1 MAENNRGKQ
10 DNSSKQDNFSILDNV
25 SKQDN
30 SKQDFYYIDT
40 HAHLDMLKKM
50 TPDFAVK
57 ESLRENVKFI
67 INVGSSLEGS
77 KKSLEYSRLY
87 NNVFASIGVHPHDA
101 EDFKNEDAESLESL
115 IRDDRISNND
125 DISNNNYTGINGKI
139 SKSGD
144 TSSYGIACGNNA
156 GINRDIITNKV
167 NKKVVAIGE
176 TGFDYFRNLS
186 PKKDQE
192 KAFISQ
198 IELALKYN
206 LPLIIHDR
214 DAHKDTLKILDRY
227 SSDKNKNFKAVV
239 HCFSGDTDFAL
250 KCLELGLFISFT
262 GVITF
267 PNAKSLAVTV
277 KEVPINRIFIE
288 TDSPFLAP
296 QEKRGQENYPGF
308 VKYVAYKIAE
318 IKNMNAGE
326 VAAITSKNAENFFS
340 LV

>member
-1 MAENNRGKQ
+1 MDTNNKE
-10 DNSSKQDNFSILDNV
+10 
-25 SKQDN
+25 
-30 SKQDFYYIDT
+30 KQDFYYIDT
-40 HAHLDMLKKM
+40 HAHLDMLRKM

-87 NNVFASIGVHPHDA
+87 NNVFASVGVHPHDA
-101 EDFKNEDAESLESL
+101 EDFKNEDLAALESL
-115 IRDDRISNND
+115 IK
-125 DISNNNYTGINGKI
+125 GE
-139 SKSGD
+139 
-144 TSSYGIACGNNA
+144 
-156 GINRDIITNKV
+156 
-167 NKKVVAIGE
+167 KVVAVGE

-206 LPLIIHDR
+206 LPLIVHDR
-214 DAHKDTLKILDRY
+214 DAHEDILKILGSY
-227 SSDKNKNFKAVV
+227 SSDKSKNLKAVV
-239 HCFSGDTDFAL
+239 HCFSGNTDFAL

-267 PNAKSLAVTV
+267 PNAKSLVQTV
-277 KEVPINRIFIE
+277 KEVPIDKIFIE
-288 TDSPFLAP
+288 TDAPFLAP

-318 IKNMNAGE
+318 LKNMSVAE

-340 LV
+340 IG

>member
-1 MAENNRGKQ
+1 
-10 DNSSKQDNFSILDNV
+10 
-25 SKQDN
+25 
-30 SKQDFYYIDT
+30 
-40 HAHLDMLKKM
+40 MLKKM

-87 NNVFASIGVHPHDA
+87 NNVFASVGVHPHDA
-101 EDFKNEDAESLESL
+101 EDFKDKDLAALESL
-115 IRDDRISNND
+115 VKGDG
-125 DISNNNYTGINGKI
+125 ISNNN
-139 SKSGD
+139 
-144 TSSYGIACGNNA
+144 
-156 GINRDIITNKV
+156 R
-167 NKKVVAIGE
+167 NKKIVAIGE

-198 IELALKYN
+198 IEIALKYN
-206 LPLIIHDR
+206 LPLIVHDR
-214 DAHKDTLKILDRY
+214 DAHADILKILGSY
-227 SSDKNKNFKAVV
+227 SSDKSKNLKAVV
-239 HCFSGDTDFAL
+239 HCFSGDTGFAL

-267 PNAKSLAVTV
+267 PNAKSLVETV
-277 KEVPINRIFIE
+277 KEVPIDKIFIE
-288 TDSPFLAP
+288 TDAPFLAP

-318 IKNMNAGE
+318 LKNISVAE
-326 VAAITSKNAENFFS
+326 VAAITSKNAERFFS
-340 LV
+340 LKEIIMINKKKI

>member
-1 MAENNRGKQ
+1 MDTSNKGINIADNNGG
-10 DNSSKQDNFSILDNV
+10 
-25 SKQDN
+25 
-30 SKQDFYYIDT
+30 KQDFYFIDT

-87 NNVFASIGVHPHDA
+87 NNVFASVGVHPHDA
-101 EDFKNEDAESLESL
+101 KDFKDKDLAALESL
-115 IRDDRISNND
+115 IKGDGISNN
-125 DISNNNYTGINGKI
+125 S
-139 SKSGD
+139 
-144 TSSYGIACGNNA
+144 
-156 GINRDIITNKV
+156 R
-167 NKKVVAIGE
+167 NKKVVAVGE

-206 LPLIIHDR
+206 LPLIVHDR
-214 DAHKDTLKILDRY
+214 DAHADILKILGSY
-227 SSDKNKNFKAVV
+227 SLDKSKNLKAVV
-239 HCFSGDTDFAL
+239 HCFSGGTDFAL

-267 PNAKSLAVTV
+267 PNAKSLVETV
-277 KEVPINRIFIE
+277 KEVPINKIFIE
-288 TDSPFLAP
+288 TDAPFLAP

-308 VKYVAYKIAE
+308 VKYVAYKIAKL
-318 IKNMNAGE
+318 KNMSVAE

-340 LV
+340 IG

>member
-1 MAENNRGKQ
+1 
-10 DNSSKQDNFSILDNV
+10 
-25 SKQDN
+25 
-30 SKQDFYYIDT
+30 
-40 HAHLDMLKKM
+40 MLKKM

-77 KKSLEYSRLY
+77 KKSLEYSGLY
-87 NNVFASIGVHPHDA
+87 NNVFASIGIHPHDA
-101 EDFKNEDAESLESL
+101 EDFKDKDLAALEAL
-115 IRDDRISNND
+115 IKGDGISKNNDISFNRGISN
-125 DISNNNYTGINGKI
+125 G
-139 SKSGD
+139 
-144 TSSYGIACGNNA
+144 
-156 GINRDIITNKV
+156 RDIGDNDK
-167 NKKVVAIGE
+167 NRKVVAIGE

-206 LPLIIHDR
+206 LPLIVHDR
-214 DAHKDTLKILDRY
+214 DAHEDILKILGSY
-227 SSDKNKNFKAVV
+227 ASDKSKNLKAVV

-267 PNAKSLAVTV
+267 PNAKRLVKTV
-277 KEVPINRIFIE
+277 KEVPIDKIFIE
-288 TDSPFLAP
+288 TDAPFLAP

-318 IKNMNAGE
+318 LKNISVAE
-326 VAAITSKNAENFFS
+326 VAATTSKNAEDFFS
-340 LV
+340 LS